1 MSGKAGCVQKL
12 TGLFVIFVGV
22 ILLIVF
28 MADDITIIGIVDN
41 IIPITIIAIGVKIAF
56 PGVRLPKLR

>member
-12 TGLFVIFVGV
+12 TGLFIIFVGV
-22 ILLIVF
+22 ILLIIF
-28 MADDITIIGIVDN
+28 IADDFTVIGIIDN
-41 IIPITIIAIGVKIAF
+41 IIPITVIAIGVKIAF